1 MPPVSRY
8 RSASDGRSMDLVWA
22 PKAASTAIALNTL
35 LTLDATNGRLT
46 PAVTASLFVVGVSMS
61 TILATDPNF
70 ANTEEIQYDAARD
83 GDEFIM
89 AVDSAATAGFVPG
102 VERGINSAG
111 QIRAIAPAAGVGRLV
126 RVKRVLLATNQAVVE
141 LITNADSQNI

>member
-1 MPPVSRY
+1 MPPVSRW
-8 RSASDGRSMDLVWA
+8 RSASDGRAMDPTWA

-35 LTLDATNGRLT
+35 LTLDTTNGRLT

-102 VERGINSAG
+102 VERSIVTAS
-111 QIRAIAPAAGVGRLV
+111 QIRAAVPGAGQPRLV